1 MTISLKHAFTS
12 AKGDPGDTTL
22 VRPSNWNAEH
32 TLTLAT
38 DKLLGRSTAGTGAA
52 EEIPC
57 TSAGRSVLA
66 AADIAAIQALLGIT
80 DAFTTGDVKFT
91 LKTTADSGWVM
102 MNDGSI
108 GNASSS
114 ATTRADADTESLFT
128 LLWDNVSNTYAAVS
142 GGRGGSAA
150 ADFAANKR
158 INLTKTLGRA
168 LAAAGAGSG
177 LSNRALGETLGE
189 EEHLL
194 DWTEMPDHN
203 HSGTTGDQSADHTHQ
218 YDRGGTSGLSA
229 SAGGGTPLSTNVNTT
244 SSGASGGHTHDFTT
258 DGAGDDAPHNNMQ
271 PTAFLNVMVKL

>member
-142 GGRGGSAA
+142 GGRGANAA

>member
-244 SSGASGGHTHDFTT
+244 SGGASGGHTHDFTT
-258 DGAGDDAPHNNMQ
+258 NGAGDDAPHNNMQ